1 MHDQIIWNLH
11 VNGIDEL
18 LLFLGSNPEEVRGRE
33 RELIL
38 FFMHLFLQSQ
48 WCMHVLEITF
58 LMLKEQVPA
67 YAYTC
72 YDIDLLLILSCP
84 SPLKLWPGQ
93 GVHEQL
99 PRRRKMKSE
108 KPLLNP

>member
-18 LLFLGSNPEEVRGRE
+18 LLFLGSNPEEVRGRGKEREGEREEGRE

-58 LMLKEQVPA
+58 LMLKEQVHVQS
-67 YAYTC
+67 YV
-72 YDIDLLLILSCP
+72 IFSILICCCFSLAP
-84 SPLKLWPGQ
+84 
-93 GVHEQL
+93 V
-99 PRRRKMKSE
+99 R
-108 KPLLNP
+108 